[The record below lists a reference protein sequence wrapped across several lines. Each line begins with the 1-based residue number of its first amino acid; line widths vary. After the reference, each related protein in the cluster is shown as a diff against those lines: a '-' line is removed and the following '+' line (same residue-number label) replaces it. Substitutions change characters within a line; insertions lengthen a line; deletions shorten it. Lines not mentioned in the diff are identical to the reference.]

1 MHHESGENWGILE
14 GSHSSLQYPH
24 TNTPQETVKTVNTLH
39 HLIRIHKQKDS
50 THTLTHRLNTPGVFS
65 GVSGTSYKIYL

>member
-1 MHHESGENWGILE
+1 MHHESEENWGILE
-14 GSHSSLQYPH
+14 GSHTFSSLQYPH

-39 HLIRIHKQKDS
+39 HLIRIHNNER
-50 THTLTHRLNTPGVFS
+50 TLTHRLNTPGVFK